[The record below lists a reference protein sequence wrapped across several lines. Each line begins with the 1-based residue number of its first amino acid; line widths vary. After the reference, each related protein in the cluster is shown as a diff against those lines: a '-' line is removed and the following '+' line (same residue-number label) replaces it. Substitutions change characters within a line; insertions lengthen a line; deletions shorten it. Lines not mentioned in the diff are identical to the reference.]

1 MSFLKSPE
9 TVRFYAIVFNLL
21 VFVFLMVPYI
31 DFFLAAIFFLLSFF
45 VMFYFG
51 DHAHLLKIFLFLA
64 CSSLL
69 LLLFLVAGLGEKLA
83 GVTEFGGDWL
93 VVFFIAALCLV
104 ARIGI
109 RGQQEQQ
116 KNIDSA
122 SLSLLPHL

>member
-1 MSFLKSPE
+1 
-9 TVRFYAIVFNLL
+9 
-21 VFVFLMVPYI
+21 
-31 DFFLAAIFFLLSFF
+31 
-45 VMFYFG
+45 MFYFG

-83 GVTEFGGDWL
+83 GITEFGGDWL

-109 RGQQEQQ
+109 QGQQELQ
-116 KNIDSA
+116 KKYR
-122 SLSLLPHL
+122 LSLIIAFAAPLTIGIIFKYFLLVPMPHEGLIVQLLDSIWYAELWS